1 MNTRMPIG
9 VEDFKEVRE
18 QYYLVDKTKFL
29 KELIDDHS
37 KVTLITRPRRFGK
50 TLTMSMVEYFFSL
63 QKETESRQL
72 FAGLAIEKA
81 GPAYMAQRGQ
91 YPVIFLS
98 LKELKNLTWQD
109 MLDNWQVF
117 LRKVYT
123 QYAYIMQHDGIDEA
137 MQDDY
142 QRIMERKASVNELAN
157 ALARL
162 MEMVYHYY
170 GKKVIVLIDEYDVP
184 VQQAWENGFYPECIQ
199 FVKQFLGSALKTNEY
214 LDFAILTGVLRI
226 AKESIFSDL
235 NNFDVYSVLS
245 NMYSDAI
252 GFTPAEVEQ
261 LAIQVGN
268 QEALPEIKAW
278 YDGYHFGNTEIYN
291 PWSVLNYFKRKRL
304 DDYWVNTSG
313 NLILQELL
321 QKRTPEQAKELLA
334 LLEGKSITTV
344 LYENVAYQDLSQN
357 QDTLYTMLLTT
368 GYLTVNSAKDVW
380 GGTMCQ
386 LAIPNREIRD
396 IYQREI
402 LERLRS
408 GMNLSAV
415 YMTMQALVEG
425 NVQLFAKGLAE
436 YLTQIVSVYDTAHK
450 ESFYHGLILGLTALV
465 IADYTIESN
474 RESGYGR
481 FDVALFPKNA
491 QKWGIVLEFK
501 VAQTIE
507 ELPAKADEAL
517 RQIQE
522 KKYTET
528 FNTRGI
534 HRVWQYGIAF
544 CGKEICV
551 RMNERIGT

>member
-1 MNTRMPIG
+1 MPIG

-63 QKETESRQL
+63 QKEKESRQL

-117 LRKVYT
+117 LRKVYI
-123 QYAYIMQHDGIDEA
+123 QYAYVMQHDIGIDEA

-162 MEMVYHYY
+162 MEMVYQYY

-199 FVKQFLGSALKTNEY
+199 FVKQFLGNALKTNEY

-226 AKESIFSDL
+226 AKDSIFSDL

-252 GFTPAEVEQ
+252 GFTSAEVEQ
-261 LAIQVGN
+261 LAKDVGMTD
-268 QEALPEIKAW
+268 ALPEIKAW

-304 DDYWVNTSG
+304 DDYWVKTSG

-357 QDTLYTMLLTT
+357 QDNLYTMLLTT

-380 GGTMCQ
+380 GGTLCQ

-402 LERLRS
+402 LER
-408 GMNLSAV
+408 
-415 YMTMQALVEG
+415 
-425 NVQLFAKGLAE
+425 
-436 YLTQIVSVYDTAHK
+436 
-450 ESFYHGLILGLTALV
+450 
-465 IADYTIESN
+465 
-474 RESGYGR
+474 
-481 FDVALFPKNA
+481 
-491 QKWGIVLEFK
+491 
-501 VAQTIE
+501 
-507 ELPAKADEAL
+507 
-517 RQIQE
+517 
-522 KKYTET
+522 
-528 FNTRGI
+528 
-534 HRVWQYGIAF
+534 
-544 CGKEICV
+544 
-551 RMNERIGT
+551 